1 MREVVM
7 KALSLVLGVFLGAV
21 VIGCGGSGID
31 DTEIG
36 FRTTPVDE
44 EGVTLQDFAYDAAPA
59 GENQVIERAFE
70 NAPPMISH
78 DVEGMMEITKD
89 MNMCVTCHAPEYAT
103 AMKATPV
110 PASHLYDTFS
120 GKKGKKVG
128 KAIVD
133 SRYNC
138 NLCHA
143 PMTNAKPLIGNNF
156 KPNFRNEADKKKS
169 NLLDVLNEGAKIK

>member
-1 MREVVM
+1 MREIVM
-7 KALSLVLGVFLGAV
+7 KTTFLVFGLVVGA
-21 VIGCGGSGID
+21 IFMGCGGGTDAEIASFRDTAVDDEGGI
-31 DTEIG
+31 E
-36 FRTTPVDE
+36 
-44 EGVTLQDFAYDAAPA
+44 FANFTYDAKPA
-59 GENQVIERAFE
+59 GENQVIERSFE

-89 MNMCVTCHAPEYAT
+89 MNMCVTCHAPEFAT

-143 PMTNAKPLIGNNF
+143 PMTNATPLIGNTF
-156 KPNFRNEADKKKS
+156 KPDFRSESDKTKS
-169 NLLDVLNEGAKIK
+169 NLLEVLNEGARIP

>member
-1 MREVVM
+1 MREIIF
-7 KALSLVLGVFLGAV
+7 SLVLGAV
-21 VIGCGGSGID
+21 IIGCGGGID
-31 DTEIG
+31 DSEIG
-36 FRTTPVDE
+36 FRSAPVDDE
-44 EGVTLQDFAYDAAPA
+44 NVMLSDFTYNDTPA
-59 GENQVIERAFE
+59 GSSQVIERAFE

-89 MNMCVTCHAPEYAT
+89 MNMCVTCHAPEFAT

-128 KAIVD
+128 KEIVD

-143 PMTNAKPLIGNNF
+143 PMTNATPLIGNTF
-156 KPNFRNEADKKKS
+156 KPDFRSEADKRKS
-169 NLLDVLNEGAKIK
+169 NLLDVLNEGTGL